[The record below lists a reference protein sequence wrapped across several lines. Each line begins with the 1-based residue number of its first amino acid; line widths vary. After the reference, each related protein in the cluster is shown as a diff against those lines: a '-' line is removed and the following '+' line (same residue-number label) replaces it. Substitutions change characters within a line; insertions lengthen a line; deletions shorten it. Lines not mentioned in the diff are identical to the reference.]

1 MLHHVVFRHEHEIAH
16 EVSEKFVIIVRV
28 AKEEGISVPS
38 VDGKLDQHLSQIGR
52 RGGFFIGQIDRT
64 RERPVF
70 DVDRVSQDL
79 VAESYVVE
87 RVSEHVELDEP
98 FLFVRTAQ
106 CLVWDIFD
114 LDHYLVGVDPL
125 EIVLEGS
132 RLGVG
137 QADDS
142 DTKEYGPSFT
152 AGGPENLGF
161 GADEVLVHSEC
172 DFIRTNESGD
182 EAVILVTTVV
192 SSV

>member
-1 MLHHVVFRHEHEIAH
+1 
-16 EVSEKFVIIVRV
+16 
-28 AKEEGISVPS
+28 
-38 VDGKLDQHLSQIGR
+38 
-52 RGGFFIGQIDRT
+52 
-64 RERPVF
+64 
-70 DVDRVSQDL
+70 
-79 VAESYVVE
+79 
-87 RVSEHVELDEP
+87 
-98 FLFVRTAQ
+98 LFVRTAQ

-161 GADEVLVHSEC
+161 GADEMLLHSEC

-192 SSV
+192 SSVRAQHYHIQTDIRYGLLAFGSLLVVITALSLDGRVHSFIVRRK